1 VNEPLQTTL
10 ADAAAWLRSNSVR
23 FALVGGLAASLRG
36 QTRTTAAVDMIIA
49 ADAKRALAL
58 AESLDTSP
66 FKPLFQDFRRVV
78 ETSLILPLRHRS
90 TNIKLDLALGI
101 SGFEQQAIA
110 RAEIVEMA
118 GVAVPVVTSE
128 DLLIMKVLA
137 GRPQDDQDVRGLV
150 IAQGDRLDWKYCL
163 RVVGELGQAIG
174 QDLAGR
180 IRILRGA
187 IDREL

>member
-1 VNEPLQTTL
+1 MNEPLQTTL
-10 ADAAAWLRSNSVR
+10 ADAAGWLRSQNVR

-36 QTRTTAAVDMIIA
+36 QTRTTADVDMIIA
-49 ADAKRALAL
+49 ADAKRAMAL
-58 AESLDTSP
+58 AESLDASP
-66 FKPLFQDFRRVV
+66 FKPLFHDFARVV

-118 GVAVPVVTSE
+118 GTTVPVVSGE

-150 IAQGDRLDWKYCL
+150 IAQGDRLDWEYCL
-163 RVVGELGQAIG
+163 RVGGELGEAIG
-174 QDLAGR
+174 QDLVGR

-187 IDREL
+187 LDQDL